1 MPTHPNQISI
11 RQLMI
16 LFIVSTFSPSIRLF
30 PAYGSKLGERAG
42 WLAPII
48 SSVAMF
54 IIFAVLYSFF
64 KNNNIAN
71 LSDIFDLSLGKA
83 AGKAL
88 LVFYLVFILLLYFLY
103 IRYYAD
109 RLLGTIFPNA
119 DIRAFVIPM
128 LLLVY
133 MSARGKLET
142 LARFSEFS
150 ILIFIFIF
158 LLFFILLIP
167 TFKISN
173 VIPITQYDILPAAK
187 ATYPI
192 LGIWGY
198 VTLMFFLGDDVFN
211 KNELKKYSKQVIY
224 FLVILITLMMLF
236 LVGTLGYET
245 IMRMPIPFFNVT
257 KVISAMETFDRLEAI
272 LLSVWL
278 ISDFVIISIFAII
291 IKNIGKKLFAAS
303 ETKYSAAP
311 VVLLGYVGCM
321 FITTNRNEIY
331 KLSNYILLAS
341 NIILCF
347 VIPII
352 VLVIGKVRKKI

>member
-1 MPTHPNQISI
+1 
-11 RQLMI
+11 MI

-42 WLAPII
+42 WVAPII
-48 SSVAMF
+48 SALAMF
-54 IIFAVLYSFF
+54 IIFAVLHAFF
-64 KNNNIAN
+64 KNDDKAN
-71 LSDIFDLSLGKA
+71 LSDVFTQALGKI

-88 LVFYLVFILLLYFLY
+88 LVIYLVYLILLYFLY

-133 MSARGKLET
+133 MSVRGKLET
-142 LARFSEFS
+142 LARFSEFA

-158 LLFFILLIP
+158 VVFFLLLTP
-167 TFKISN
+167 TFKIGN
-173 VIPITQYDILPAAK
+173 VFPLTYYDILPAAK

-198 VTLMFFLGDDVFN
+198 VVFLFFLGDDIFN
-211 KNELKKYSKQVIY
+211 KNKVKQYSKQVVF

-236 LVGTLGYET
+236 TVGSVGYKT
-245 IMRMPIPFFNVT
+245 IARMPIPFFNVT
-257 KVISAMETFDRLEAI
+257 KMISAMESFDRMEAV

-278 ISDFVIISIFAII
+278 ISDFIIISIFAII

-311 VVLLGYVGCM
+311 VVLMGYVGSM
-321 FITTNRNEIY
+321 YITTNRNELI
-331 KLSNYILLAS
+331 KLSNYILLAG

-347 VIPII
+347 AVPII
-352 VLVIGKVRKKI
+352 TYIIGRVRKKL